1 MAAEAPLP
9 PVPRLFT
16 VEDALIVCGISD
28 AAGVVAVGRRSDA
41 NRLSEEMFGDS
52 FGSFMDMEYKNMI
65 EDFKTMSNL
74 TQNEGRIRLTV
85 AMKRNVRGLLQ
96 WVKDEYRHGRDPSI
110 IQFNLGDIE
119 NLVRKNKTHD
129 LYVEK
134 SKELANA
141 SEPEKFKTSTKW
153 NDWKPTFL
161 NYLRAI
167 PGRDRTPLSYVV
179 RENDDPNYTPQQD
192 FLEEYVLT
200 VPLYGDAFE
209 IDTSEVRTYLMK
221 YIAGNE
227 NAEATVQALQD
238 KRCGRVAF
246 KALMDHYEGVGVYGT
261 DIIRAERI
269 LYTLHYNG
277 EKKPYMWWT
286 EFEKQ
291 LTWAFGAH
299 DSKEGRIVY
308 SDVMRL
314 RMLLR
319 KVQADFLSSQK
330 ASIDVELSKVPMTYT
345 YSQALQCFR
354 EAVTKK
360 FPPTLLNESSTYRR
374 GGRGIHNINTN
385 RGGRFGR
392 GYGRGYGGRNSGRG
406 YVYGRGGRGRFG
418 GRSYY
423 GRGNYGRGNYGG
435 RGSNWINKKRNDS
448 RIVTLIDGMKMELHP
463 SFRLSDDEVRKLRK
477 EDYDWMINGRN
488 EYKRRMNQGQGRPEV
503 KMTRTESSEYN
514 DSSSISTSTNSIPA
528 ERAIV
533 PYQSSERSVN
543 FSGSVMGGRNEQA
556 EIRRRNNN
564 L

>member
-1 MAAEAPLP
+1 MAAAVPLPPLP
-9 PVPRLFT
+9 PVYT
-16 VEDALIVCGISD
+16 VEDALVVCGVSN
-28 AAGVVAVGRRSDA
+28 AAGVAAVGRRSDA
-41 NRLSEEMFGDS
+41 DRLSEEMFSDS
-52 FGSFMDMEYKNMI
+52 FESFMDMNYKNMT

-74 TQNEGRIRLTV
+74 TQNEGRIRVTV
-85 AMKRNVRGLLQ
+85 GTKRNLRGLLQ
-96 WVKDEYRHGRDPSI
+96 WVKDEYRHGRDPALT
-110 IQFNLGDIE
+110 QFDLNDIE
-119 NLVRKNKTHD
+119 YLVRKNKTHD

-134 SKELANA
+134 SKDLASA

-167 PGRDRTPLSYVV
+167 PGRDSIPLSYVV
-179 RENDDPNYTPQQD
+179 RENDNPDYTTKVD
-192 FLEEYVLT
+192 FLDEYVAGA
-200 VPLYGDAFE
+200 PLNGDAFE
-209 IDTSEVRTYLMK
+209 IDTVEVRTYLMK
-221 YIAGNE
+221 YITGNE
-227 NAEATVQALQD
+227 NAESTVQALQD
-238 KRCGRVAF
+238 KRCGRIAF
-246 KALMDHYEGVGVYGT
+246 KALRDHYEGVGVYGT
-261 DIIRAERI
+261 DITRAERI
-269 LYTLHYNG
+269 LINLHYNG

-291 LTWAFGAH
+291 LTWAFGAY

-374 GGRGIHNINTN
+374 GGRGIHNINTG

-392 GYGRGYGGRNSGRG
+392 GFGRGFGGRYSGRG
-406 YVYGRGGRGRFG
+406 YGRGGRGRFG

-435 RGSNWINKKRNDS
+435 RNNNWINKKRNDS
-448 RIVTLIDGMKMELHP
+448 RIVVLTDGTKMELHP
-463 SFRLSDDEVRKLRK
+463 SFRLSDDEVRKLKK
-477 EDYDWMINGRN
+477 EDYDWMINGRI
-488 EYKRRMNQGQGRPEV
+488 EYKRRMNQEHGRADV
-503 KMTRTESSEYN
+503 KMARTDTTEYN
-514 DSSSISTSTNSIPA
+514 DNSSISTNSVPVD
-528 ERAIV
+528 RAIV
-533 PYQSSERSVN
+533 PYQSTERSVN
-543 FSGSVMGGRNEQA
+543 FSGSIMGGRNEQA
-556 EIRRRNNN
+556 EIRRRSNN

>member
-1 MAAEAPLP
+1 MAAEVPLP
-9 PVPRLFT
+9 PVPQLFT

-28 AAGVVAVGRRSDA
+28 AAGVAAVGRRSDA
-41 NRLSEEMFGDS
+41 DRLSEEMFDNS
-52 FGSFMDMEYKNMI
+52 FESFMDMEYKNMI

-74 TQNEGRIRLTV
+74 TQNEGRIRLTLV
-85 AMKRNVRGLLQ
+85 MKRNIRGLLQ

-110 IQFNLGDIE
+110 TQFNIDDIE

-134 SKELANA
+134 SKGLASA

-167 PGRDRTPLSYVV
+167 PGRDRIPLSYVV
-179 RENDDPNYTPQQD
+179 RENDEPSYAPQQD

-200 VPLYGDAFE
+200 APLVGDAFE

-221 YIAGNE
+221 YITGNE
-227 NAEATVQALQD
+227 NAEATVQALQN

-246 KALMDHYEGVGVYGT
+246 KALRDHYEGVGVYGA
-261 DIIRAERI
+261 DITRAERI
-269 LYTLHYNG
+269 LNNLHYNG

-291 LTWAFGAH
+291 LTWAFGAY
-299 DSKEGRIVY
+299 DSKEDRVVY

-392 GYGRGYGGRNSGRG
+392 EYGRGYGGRNSGRG
-406 YVYGRGGRGRFG
+406 YGYGRGGRGRFG
-418 GRSYY
+418 DRPYY
-423 GRGNYGRGNYGG
+423 GRGNYGRRNYGG

-448 RIVTLIDGMKMELHP
+448 RIVTLIDGTKMELHP
-463 SFRLSDDEVRKLRK
+463 SFRLTDDEFRKLKR
-477 EDYDWMINGRN
+477 EDYDWMINSRN
-488 EYKRRMNQGQGRPEV
+488 EYKRKMNQGHGRLEV
-503 KMTRTESSEYN
+503 KMSRTENSEYN
-514 DSSSISTSTNSIPA
+514 DNSTISTNSNPT

-556 EIRRRNNN
+556 DMRRRNNN